1 MTVSSLQ
8 YASGC
13 SSWELPELDLR
24 AVLWLEQDDGERRV
38 RVGRGELE
46 CEAPQNHG
54 EPYLGLQQREGLTDA
69 GPRSPAEREER
80 WRRVPG
86 GRRPGDSL
94 CEPLRPELVGVRPLR
109 VLVVVDAE
117 QRQYQH
123 HARRVPDAPKLHGLV
138 CPPVQRRQ
146 RRVEPQH
153 LVQHHGHLQ
162 TRLRITITTTF
173 HTTLTE
179 RIDQD

>member
-1 MTVSSLQ
+1 MQGQSDPVENNWS
-8 YASGC
+8 AM
-13 SSWELPELDLR
+13 LR
-24 AVLWLEQDDGERRV
+24 MQQKDGVRRM
-38 RVGRGELE
+38 RVGRGQPELE
-46 CEAPQNHG
+46 ALEDHAEGH
-54 EPYLGLQQREGLTDA
+54 LGLEQREVLADA
-69 GPRSPAEREER
+69 DPRPPAEREER
-80 WRRVPG
+80 RLLVL
-86 GRRPGDSL
+86 GRLGDPL
-94 CEPLRPELVGVRPLR
+94 GEPLRPELVGVRPLR